1 MKKSELRRLIKEA
14 INEQLA
20 GSYVGPAVNYDQNA
34 GAQQIVFSMC
44 QCEIID
50 SGIGYMQYYANLN
63 VGCCHSLTLLVNGN
77 IHGNSQIPG
86 GTASTLDITSVAG
99 GMFWTAIQNAQ
110 AGNTSGHMGIYA
122 DPNHC
127 SGNCP
132 TVADLGNPNVVASLQ
147 NNPGSGDACYNNSY
161 QNGVPACPHAQTAP
175 TVGGCTDSTANNY
188 DPNANTDDG
197 SCDFTC
203 TDPLYMECGNT
214 QNLPCNGLV
223 SDIQDA
229 INNSLVEGCN
239 DSSATNYDPNATG
252 CLGTAQTYASFG
264 ANAPAYIAPG
274 EYGANQCGAT
284 YTGVTDENN
293 TDCCTYGSSGSST
306 SGNTNYMP
314 GGVGLVTGPTGPT
327 ATLSTKDMDLS
338 KPPQAGGSSAD
349 MTAKK
354 GRMQKLANI
363 KPPRK
368 K

>member
-1 MKKSELRRLIKEA
+1 MKKSELRKLIKEA
-14 INEQLA
+14 INEQGIVPYLGA
-20 GSYVGPAVNYDQNA
+20 AINYDQNA

-50 SGIGYMQYYANLN
+50 AALPNSAPYMDLN
-63 VGCCHSLTLLVNGN
+63 IGCCMSLTLSVDGN
-77 IHGNSQIPG
+77 YHGTGNP
-86 GTASTLDITSVAG
+86 LYDITTKG
-99 GMFWTAIQNAQ
+99 GGLFWTAIQNAQ
-110 AGNTSGHMGIYA
+110 AGNTSGHQGIYA

-127 SGNCP
+127 SGTCP
-132 TVADLGNPNVVASLQ
+132 TVANLGNPNVVASLQ

-188 DPNANTDDG
+188 DPNATVDDG

-203 TDPLYMECGNT
+203 TDPLYRECGNT
-214 QNLPCNGLV
+214 QNQPCDNLV
-223 SDIQDA
+223 SDMQATIDA
-229 INNSLVEGCN
+229 NSIEGCA

-252 CLGTAQTYASFG
+252 CLYDYSIDLQPYISSFNLTG
-264 ANAPAYIAPG
+264 PLALG
-274 EYGANQCGAT
+274 ELPANQCGVV
-284 YTGVTDENN
+284 YTGLANN
-293 TDCCTYGSSGSST
+293 LATQCCTYGSST

-314 GGVGLVTGPTGPT
+314 GGVGNITGPTGPT

-338 KPPQAGGSSAD
+338 KPPQVGGSSAD

-354 GRMQKLANI
+354 DRMQKLANI
-363 KPPRK
+363 KPSRK

>member
-214 QNLPCNGLV
+214 QNLPCNQLV
-223 SDIQDA
+223 SLVQDG
-229 INNSLVEGCN
+229 INNQYPEGCA
-239 DSSATNYDPNATG
+239 DSSADNYDPNAYGCAVIGTG
-252 CLGTAQTYASFG
+252 PQANFCGVNYTIYSAQST
-264 ANAPAYIAPG
+264 
-274 EYGANQCGAT
+274 Q
-284 YTGVTDENN
+284 
-293 TDCCTYGSSGSST
+293 CCTYGST

-314 GGVGLVTGPTGPT
+314 GGVGNVTGPTGPT

-338 KPPQAGGSSAD
+338 KSPQAGGSSAD

-354 GRMQKLANI
+354 DRMQKLANI
-363 KPPRK
+363 KPRRK

>member
-1 MKKSELRRLIKEA
+1 MKKSELRSIIKEA
-14 INEQLA
+14 INEQV

-34 GAQQIVFSMC
+34 GMQQIVFSMC

-50 SGIGYMQYYANLN
+50 QNFPSNMQPYTDLN
-63 VGCCHSLTLLVNGN
+63 VGCCYSLTLLVNGN
-77 IHGNSQIPG
+77 IHGNSQTPG
-86 GTASTLDITSVAG
+86 GTATTLDITSVAG

-188 DPNANTDDG
+188 DPNATVDDG

-203 TDPLYMECGNT
+203 TDPLYQNCGNT
-214 QNLPCNGLV
+214 QNLPCDGLV
-223 SDIQDA
+223 SDMQATIDA
-229 INNSLVEGCN
+229 NSIEGCA

-252 CLGTAQTYASFG
+252 CLYDYSIDLQPYISSFNLTG
-264 ANAPAYIAPG
+264 PLALG
-274 EYGANQCGAT
+274 ELPANQCGVV
-284 YTGVTDENN
+284 YTGLANN
-293 TDCCTYGSSGSST
+293 LATQCCTYGSST

-314 GGVGLVTGPTGPT
+314 GGVGNVTGPTGPT
-327 ATLSTKDMDLS
+327 APLASKSTDITPNTTTPDM
-338 KPPQAGGSSAD
+338 AD
-349 MTAKK
+349 PAVK
-354 GRMQKLANI
+354 RMQRLANLE
-363 KPPRK
+363 KRK